1 MRFSEKVRE
10 LKKELKEIKKSLNQL
25 QSGTLPHS
33 DVKELITKER
43 KLRTEYK
50 KVSAEKFHFIELDL
64 QELDTKV

>member
-25 QSGTLPHS
+25 QSGTLPYS
-33 DVKELITKER
+33 DVKELKTKDC
-43 KLRTEYK
+43 KLRMEYK
-50 KVSAEKFHFIELDL
+50 KVSAEKVHFIELDL